1 MRRNPR
7 FKGIGLFL
15 VLALSAGIAVSQ
27 VVILGELSGQVKD
40 ETGAA
45 LPGVTITVVSRERGF
60 SRTATT
66 DSTGQYRFSELQPGR
81 YDVTAT
87 LSGFATVTTTNN
99 LVENNKRTE
108 IATTMKLSGQQAAVT
123 VTGEVPIVDK
133 SNTALESR
141 QRAKEFEKMP
151 VGRSYQSLF
160 LNAPGVNLT
169 PGTNPNPSVHGAL
182 ASNNLWLYD
191 GVDVTDP
198 TTGTFGGN
206 LNFEAIQ
213 EVTVITSGVSA
224 EYGRAAGGVINVVTK
239 SGTNQFA
246 GSGKV
251 VMTNDN
257 WNAQNTTTS
266 TVCPT
271 ALTCTHPSLARTLYD
286 HVNPRYAVTLGG
298 PVWQDHVWFFGAY
311 ESADNTTGQQST
323 PASQENFQQ
332 STKDRFWDG
341 KITAQLT
348 PSLTASARGSSSPT
362 SGFIVN
368 YAFFG
373 APGELLAYTGQD
385 QTSQSYAGFLTG
397 VFGSNLTAEAQYNWN
412 GPGEGSS
419 KHFIDVYPFAGAG
432 SMHYS
437 ETTGFQFNG
446 PTFNGFVNRP
456 RQGALGAVTY
466 YTEIGG
472 NSHSFKA
479 GVDYQHLISS
489 SQFGFVNNQ
498 VFRDVS
504 FDFKTRTF
512 VPDTRRDY
520 AAPVASTS
528 KGDLI
533 AFYARDKFEM
543 GKHLFLELGLRYEH
557 QKSNDDINRTS
568 VSAGTVSPRLSLSY
582 DIFGTGKSLVVGTYG
597 RFYQFVLQGF
607 SDAFG
612 QFAQQATYDNFVW
625 NGTAYV
631 FSNHV
636 SGSGS
641 SAQIPSSLDPTYT
654 DEGTLGVRQQIG
666 NTIGVSLTGIYRK
679 WSNIID
685 DVPILSSAGAQT
697 LTYTN
702 YGPAERKFYGFE
714 AVVDKR
720 FSEHW
725 NGNLSYAWGKT
736 TANTVSDTASSL
748 GDYLTSNCR
757 STLTGAGVPVDPTIG
772 NGGIIPCSI
781 VDEGPNKTGQPT
793 LSINHSLKFGG
804 AYVHSLGPVNLA
816 AGLGGLV
823 SSGVHYQKQRTVN
836 VLIPGCTITTTP
848 PNNCQAGP
856 QETYFYDARGN
867 ETTPSIYQIDASL
880 EATFTIWKTIEL
892 GLKGEIFNV
901 TNIQRQVT
909 VNNLNWCDDG
919 TQPANST
926 CSINRATF
934 GTATA
939 RASFQAPRAYR
950 LTALMRF

>member
-1 MRRNPR
+1 MRRKPR
-7 FKGIGLFL
+7 FNGIALFL
-15 VLALSAGIAVSQ
+15 VLALSAGIAAAQ
-27 VVILGELSGQVKD
+27 VVVVGELAGQVKD

-45 LPGVTITVVSRERGF
+45 LPGASVVVLSVERGF
-60 SRTATT
+60 TRTTAT
-66 DSTGQYRFSELQPGR
+66 DLAGRFRFSEIQPGR
-81 YDVTAT
+81 YNVIVT
-87 LSGFATVTTTNN
+87 LSGFSTVTITGN
-99 LVENNKRTE
+99 LVESNKKTDLPV
-108 IATTMKLSGQQAAVT
+108 AMKLSSAKAEIT

-133 SNTALESR
+133 TNTALETR
-141 QRAKEFEKMP
+141 QRSKEFEKMP
-151 VGRSYQSLF
+151 EGRNYQSLF

-182 ASNNLWLYD
+182 SGNNLWLYD

-266 TVCPT
+266 TVCAT
-271 ALTCTHPSLARTLYD
+271 ATTCTHPSLARPLYD

-298 PVWQDHVWFFGAY
+298 PLWQDHVWFFGAY

-323 PASQENFQQ
+323 PVSLENFQQ

-341 KITAQLT
+341 KLTAQLT

-368 YAFFG
+368 YAFFAG
-373 APGELLAYTGQD
+373 SAPGELIAYTGQD
-385 QTSQSYAGFLTG
+385 QTSQQYAGFLTG
-397 VFGSNLTAEAQYNWN
+397 VFGSNLTAEGQYNWN
-412 GPGEGSS
+412 GPSNSSS
-419 KHFIDVYPFAGAG
+419 KHGIDVYPLPGAG
-432 SMHYS
+432 VMHFNEATS
-437 ETTGFQFNG
+437 FLFNG
-446 PTFNGFVNRP
+446 PTFDGFVNRP

-479 GVDYQHLISS
+479 GVDYQHLVSS
-489 SQFGFVNNQ
+489 SLFGLLGNQ
-498 VFRDVS
+498 LFLDKT
-504 FDFKTRTF
+504 FDFRTRIGD
-512 VPDTRRDY
+512 PDQRRDY
-520 AAPVASTS
+520 AAPVASIS
-528 KGDLI
+528 DGKI
-533 AFYARDKFEM
+533 WAVYARDKFEM
-543 GKHLFLELGLRYEH
+543 GKHVFLELGLRYEH
-557 QKSNDDINRTS
+557 QKSTDDINRIAIN
-568 VSAGTVSPRLSLSY
+568 AGTVSPRLSVSY

-597 RFYQFVLQGF
+597 RFYQFVLQSF
-607 SDAFG
+607 SDGFG
-612 QFAQQATYDNFVW
+612 QNAQQATYDNFIW

-631 FSNHV
+631 FSGHV
-636 SGSGS
+636 AGSGS

-654 DEGTLGVRQQIG
+654 DEGTIGVRQQIG
-666 NTIGVSLTGIYRK
+666 NTIGVSATGIYRK
-679 WSNIID
+679 WGNLID
-685 DVPILSSAGAQT
+685 DTRTFNSGVQSV
-697 LTYTN
+697 TYSN

-714 AVVDKR
+714 MVLDKR
-720 FSEHW
+720 FSDHW
-725 NGNLSYAWGKT
+725 NANASYAWGKT
-736 TANTVSDTASSL
+736 TGNTFADTATSL
-748 GDYLTSNCR
+748 GNYLNSNCR
-757 STLTGAGVPVDPTIG
+757 TTVDPTVG
-772 NGGIIPCSI
+772 TGGVIPCSI
-781 VDEGPNKTGQPT
+781 VDEGSNVTGEPV
-793 LSINHSLKFGG
+793 LSIRNSLKFGG

-823 SSGVHYQKQRTVN
+823 SSGVRYQKQRSMN
-836 VLIPGCTITTTP
+836 VLLPGTTT
-848 PNNCQAGP
+848 NAGP
-856 QETYFYDARGN
+856 TQTLFYDARGS
-867 ETTPSIYQIDASL
+867 ETTPSIYEIDASL
-880 EATFTIWKTIEL
+880 EATFTVWKTIEL

-909 VNNLNWCDDG
+909 VNNTNWCDDA
-919 TQPANST
+919 TQGPATS
-926 CSINRATF
+926 CAIARANF

-939 RASFQAPRAYR
+939 RSAFQAPRAYR